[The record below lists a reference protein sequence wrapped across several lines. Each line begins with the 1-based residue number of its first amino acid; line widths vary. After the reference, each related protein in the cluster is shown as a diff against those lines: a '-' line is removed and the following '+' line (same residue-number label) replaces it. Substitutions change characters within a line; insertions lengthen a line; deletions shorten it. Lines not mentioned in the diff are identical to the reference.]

1 MLLDFTQNDTRNHYA
16 NQSQRRR
23 RWTSRKIST
32 GNKENKTK
40 SWKEEG
46 KRKSAFE
53 INIEKSAK
61 QFRRTKE
68 ISRINTKEDRLE
80 EEKLK
85 SGENKGREKENQ
97 FLIFNIKEIK

>member
-1 MLLDFTQNDTRNHYA
+1 MTLETITRTKA
-16 NQSQRRR
+16 KGDEGEQVEEFQP
-23 RWTSRKIST
+23 
-32 GNKENKTK
+32 GNKENKTE
-40 SWKEEG
+40 SRKEEG
-46 KRKSAFE
+46 KKKSAFE

-85 SGENKGREKENQ
+85 RGEKEGREK
-97 FLIFNIKEIK
+97 